1 VTFLD
6 LVHIAVD
13 NLRRTKLRTVL
24 TTLGV
29 VIGIGVLVSMVSF
42 GSGVQRNITD
52 TFRKNQ
58 LFTTLEVL
66 PVDLDLDE
74 AVGGDLEAMAD
85 AAVLDDEVLRTVG
98 GLPGVVFAYPE
109 VRFPVILRFGD
120 RETKLQ
126 VAGLPAA
133 LGEYPPFDDVPY
145 GRFFTSDSD
154 TIIVLTQS
162 VLADLGLR
170 IEEERA
176 SSTREEIQGLAAV
189 SAESLLGRRVE
200 LVTSTLD
207 RGALSIADPG
217 GAFRDEVRSFP
228 IGGIMAKS
236 EGLGGLRLSGGANLA
251 IDTAQTVPH
260 LGFASVWDLLGR
272 LGQEGGYPSIHVRV
286 AEPEDV
292 DSVRAEVE
300 KMGLGVFTI
309 ADQLAEFREQFL
321 VVDALLGA
329 VGTVA
334 LIIASLGIINTM
346 VTSILE
352 RTREI
357 GIMKALGGSEGQIR
371 AIFFIEAG
379 VIGLLGGLFGNLLGW
394 GVTRIANVVA
404 NYWLRPQ
411 GVEPV
416 DLFHIPL
423 WLAAGAVGFAI
434 VVSLLAGV
442 YPAARAARVDPVR
455 ALRHD

>member
-1 VTFLD
+1 MTFGD
-6 LVHIAVD
+6 LTMIAVD
-13 NLRRTKLRTVL
+13 NLRRTRLRTFL

-42 GSGVQRNITD
+42 GSGVQRNVTD

-58 LFTTLEVL
+58 LFTTLRVL
-66 PVDLDLDE
+66 PVEVDLED
-74 AVGGDLEAMAD
+74 AVGGNLQSVAD
-85 AAVLDDEVLRTVG
+85 AAVLDDAVLDSVRS
-98 GLPGVVFAYPE
+98 LPNVLFAYPE
-109 VRFPVILRFGD
+109 IRFPVIVRLGE
-120 RETKLQ
+120 RETRAQL
-126 VAGLPAA
+126 AGLPVA
-133 LGEYPPFDDVPY
+133 LGTYPPFDDIPY
-145 GRFFTSDSD
+145 GRYFTSESDS
-154 TIIVLTQS
+154 IIILTQS

-170 IEEERA
+170 VAEERA
-176 SSTREEIQGLAAV
+176 SSTRDDVVGLAPL
-189 SAESLLGRRVE
+189 SADSLLLRRIE
-200 LVTSTLD
+200 IVTSVLEPA
-207 RGALSIADPG
+207 ALSMANPS
-217 GAFRDEVRSFP
+217 GAFRDEVRSYRV
-228 IGGIMAKS
+228 GGIMAKS
-236 EGLGGLRLSGGANLA
+236 EGIGGLSLSGGVNLA
-251 IDTAQTVPH
+251 IETAQDVPH
-260 LGFASVWDLLGR
+260 LGFSSVWDLLGK

-286 AEPEDV
+286 QDPDDLQDVRTAVED
-292 DSVRAEVE
+292 
-300 KMGLGVFTI
+300 MGLGVFTF
-309 ADQLAEFREQFL
+309 ADQLDEFRQQFL

-371 AIFFIEAG
+371 GIFFIEAA
-379 VIGLLGGLFGNLLGW
+379 VIGALGGVFGIVLGW
-394 GVTRIANVVA
+394 GVTRVANSVA

-416 DLFHIPL
+416 DLFHIPP
-423 WLAAGAVGFAI
+423 WLALGALGFAL
-434 VVSLLAGV
+434 VVSLLAGL

>member
-1 VTFLD
+1 MTFRD
-6 LVHIAVD
+6 LTLIAFD
-13 NLRRTKLRTVL
+13 NLRRTRLRTFL

-42 GSGVQRNITD
+42 GSGVQRNVTE

-58 LFTTLEVL
+58 LFTTLRVL
-66 PVDLDLDE
+66 PVE
-74 AVGGDLEAMAD
+74 IDLEEAIGGNLSEMAD
-85 AAVLDDEVLRTVG
+85 AAVLDQTVLDSI
-98 GLPGVVFAYPE
+98 LNIPGVVMAYPE
-109 VRFPVILRFGD
+109 VRFPVIIRLGE
-120 RETKLQ
+120 RETRAQL
-126 VAGLPAA
+126 AGLPVE
-133 LGEYPPFDDVPY
+133 LGEYPPFDEVPY
-145 GRFFTSDSD
+145 GRYFRTDSDSML
-154 TIIVLTQS
+154 IVTQS

-170 IEEERA
+170 VAEERA
-176 SSTREEIQGLAAV
+176 SSTREEVMDLAAV
-189 SAESLLGRRVE
+189 SADSLLGRRVE
-200 LVTSTLD
+200 IVTSTLAP
-207 RGALSIADPG
+207 GALSAANPA
-217 GAFRDEVRSFP
+217 GAFRDEVRAFP

-236 EGLGGLRLSGGANLA
+236 EGLGGLSLSGGVNLA
-251 IDTAQTVPH
+251 IETAESLPR
-260 LGFASVWDLLGR
+260 LGFSSVWELLGSFGSR
-272 LGQEGGYPSIHVRV
+272 EGYPSIHVRV
-286 AEPEDV
+286 AETEDMA
-292 DSVRAEVE
+292 SVRATVE
-300 KMGLGVFTI
+300 DMGLGVFTF
-309 ADQLAEFREQFL
+309 ADQLSEFREQFI

-329 VGTVA
+329 IGTVA

-379 VIGLLGGLFGNLLGW
+379 IIGVLGGVFGNLLGW
-394 GVTRIANVVA
+394 GVTRIANSVA

-411 GVEPV
+411 GVEQV

-423 WLAAGAVGFAI
+423 WLALGAVGFAV